1 MAYRRKT
8 KKTNDWKEVKG
19 MAGFTVIGTRDRF
32 SISYTPIEDFRIGMN
47 GCRVIDGRNGSFIS
61 FPAWKDSEGNYHD
74 HCYMT
79 FSDEEIGAIIEALE
93 S

>member
-1 MAYRRKT
+1 MAYRKKT
-8 KKTNDWKEVKG
+8 KKNDWKEVKG
-19 MAGFTVIGTRDRF
+19 MAGFTVIGSPERF
-32 SISYTPIEDFRIGMN
+32 SISFTPADDFRIGMN
-47 GCRVIDGRNGSFIS
+47 GLRVIEGKNGSFIS

-79 FSDEEIGAIIEALE
+79 FSDDEIGAIIEALE